1 MFCSN
6 RLESEVVRFSRIISL
21 IGLFGLLLLSC
32 ITMGEVF
39 LRSAFDYP
47 ILGVSDIS
55 QLLVVV
61 VVASC
66 FPLVSAEK
74 RHIKI
79 QVLGK
84 LLGKRAYDWL
94 EAFSALVSLVFFTL
108 LTWQLW
114 LYSSELA
121 ASSETTWIILLP
133 TAPWW
138 RAATC
143 LMALCIPNQLVC
155 LFTSIKSACS
165 SEQ

>member
-1 MFCSN
+1 MFFSN
-6 RLESEVVRFSRIISL
+6 GLEGEVIRFSRIISL

-32 ITMGEVF
+32 IIMGEVF
-39 LRSAFDYP
+39 LRSVFDYP

-84 LLGKRAYDWL
+84 LLGSRAHDWL
-94 EAFSALVSLVFFTL
+94 EAFSSFVALVFFAL

-114 LYSSELA
+114 LYSNELA
-121 ASSETTWIILLP
+121 AASETTWIILMP

-143 LMALCIPNQLVC
+143 LMALCVPNQLVC
-155 LFTSIKSACS
+155 LLMALKSACRPGK
-165 SEQ
+165 